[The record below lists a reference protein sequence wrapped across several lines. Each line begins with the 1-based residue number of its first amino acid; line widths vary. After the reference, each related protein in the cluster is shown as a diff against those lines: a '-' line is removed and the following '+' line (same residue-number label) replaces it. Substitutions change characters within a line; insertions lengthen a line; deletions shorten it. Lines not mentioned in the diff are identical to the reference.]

1 MLVGQG
7 SANCNGDEIM
17 MSAYCA
23 RSGNGTGSVP
33 AASLQGMTGASCE
46 GEGIVTVLACVKR

>member
-17 MSAYCA
+17 MSAYCTRA
-23 RSGNGTGSVP
+23 GGASGSVP
-33 AASLQGMTGASCE
+33 AASLQGMSGASCE
-46 GEGIVTVLACVKR
+46 GEGVVTVLACVKR

>member
-1 MLVGQG
+1 MMEGQG

-23 RSGNGTGSVP
+23 RAGGASAPVP
-33 AASLQGMTGASCE
+33 AASLQGMSGASCE
-46 GEGIVTVLACVKR
+46 GDGVVTVLACVKR